1 MYYKEKGHILPNKR
15 PCITKNLIFPLFVVM
30 LSFKVAVMI
39 AFIAVPKSFI
49 GQQYK
54 SDIIVMNIKCEM
66 DSYVF

>member
-1 MYYKEKGHILPNKR
+1 
-15 PCITKNLIFPLFVVM
+15 
-30 LSFKVAVMI
+30 MI